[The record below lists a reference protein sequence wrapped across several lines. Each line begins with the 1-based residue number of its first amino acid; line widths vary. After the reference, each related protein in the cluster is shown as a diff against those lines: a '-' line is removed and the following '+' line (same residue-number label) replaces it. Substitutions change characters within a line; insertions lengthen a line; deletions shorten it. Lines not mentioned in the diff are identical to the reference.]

1 MCTSGDEEEGG
12 ASTSTGGSYSGGEVP
27 EIVVTAPR
35 IGLDQTTIDSIDWSE
50 VARLGAIG
58 LTGGAVTGVW
68 TSLAAGLTGAAAAIE
83 SQDGIDLEDLF
94 EIKDDMI
101 VIPGLTGPYVPI
113 Y

>member
-1 MCTSGDEEEGG
+1 MCTSGDEDEGG
-12 ASTSTGGSYSGGEVP
+12 ATAEAGGSYAGAEVP

-35 IGLDQTTIDSIDWSE
+35 IGLDQVTIDAVDWSE
-50 VARLGAIG
+50 VARLSAIGIAGGAI
-58 LTGGAVTGVW
+58 TGGW
-68 TSLAAGLTGAAAAIE
+68 TALATGLTGAAAAIE

>member
-12 ASTSTGGSYSGGEVP
+12 ASTGSTGSDSGGELP

-35 IGLDQTTIDSIDWSE
+35 IGLDQETIDSVDWTE
-50 VARLGAIG
+50 VARLSVIG
-58 LTGGAVTGVW
+58 LAGGSITGGW
-68 TSLAAGLTGAAAAIE
+68 TALAAGLTGGAAAIE